1 MVGVCVFA
9 IIPTV
14 SFSKDRNEYAV
25 ADSMIFKLYGLED
38 GTEKVDLLLKIT
50 EEITETDCESAKKY
64 ARLSRDLAQKINYEI
79 GEMHASNQL
88 GLLLMSCDINYIEAQ
103 VAYDEGFRM
112 AVKNNNQEMQI
123 EFMYNLAYL
132 SSHLLEFDKAIDYYL
147 KLEKFALKLRDDE
160 LYYDVQAYL
169 GEISLEQGDS
179 AEAFKRYER
188 VIQRINS
195 SSISQAS
202 PEDLIYA
209 STYYT
214 LKNEH
219 AKALNFAQAAF
230 VKFNDSENYSAVAFT
245 CVVLAEIELQ
255 LHNPTKAIAYGLEGV
270 ALAENKNL
278 NKERLDSYKILAEA
292 YRQKNQYKQAFY
304 YLQKEFLLKD
314 SINNNEK
321 SARLLQRRN
330 EADNEISHVEKDR
343 TASIIKANELE
354 SENNRIV
361 IQSGFF
367 LLVLTLGFLF
377 LLFMRLKR
385 GNRLNRKLV
394 TQRAELQKLSIVAA
408 NIEQMVM
415 IVGANDRIEWVN
427 KAFERKFGYLASE
440 VIQRTPIDILGGP
453 RTNLNDVSEINKT
466 IFEQKISSESTLIQY
481 SKQGNPYSTR
491 LHITPILNKDAELI
505 RYVVISHD
513 ITEEEKVAEQLRELS
528 LVASNTNNSIVIF
541 SNKLEVIWVND
552 GFSQLTGL
560 SSEQVVGKGVDDI
573 YLNSAMSK
581 AEKFQ
586 LKALYESNEQFTVE
600 HESVN
605 HLTNQAFWISLNVTP
620 ILDNEGNLIKYFSV
634 AADITEIKKLE
645 EQYVSLVEGSTDII
659 YEINT
664 KGYFIFVN
672 DVMANTLEY
681 SKKELLGLHFID
693 LINEAD
699 KHRVFEFY
707 QNQLQTNTVTSYVE
721 FAAHKKS
728 GEKFWVG
735 QRARLIYQE
744 GKSKP
749 KGFSVVTRDITEQKK
764 VQVTL
769 QKTYQ
774 NTKLLSEIGM
784 QITTIHS
791 IPEIIYKVYG
801 NINEIMD
808 ANVFGIAIPNKSR
821 TKLVFPSIMEKG
833 LILENVD
840 FSLDDE
846 DRLAVMCFNTSQ
858 EIIISDF
865 LSEYRNYLKNEDYAA
880 PVAGELA
887 HSIIYLPLII
897 RGETIGVL
905 TVQSLEKQAYDQF
918 QVSLVKSLGSFVA
931 IAIDNAALYETM
943 EFKIN
948 ERTHEVRK
956 QKEELEVNYI
966 NTRLLSEIG
975 QLISTSLD
983 IDKIFDTLYQKVMKL
998 MDAEIFGI
1006 RIYDELSEEIHFKY
1020 TMERG
1025 VRCSPFTI
1033 SMDEMNNYN
1042 VWCIRNKKEVFL
1054 NDNKNEYHKYVQE
1067 IEVIQGEMPNSLIF
1081 YPMIVEKK
1089 MIGVITIQSFKYSA
1103 YQPYHLDILKTLASY
1118 IGTAIDN
1125 AHLYNTLEN
1134 RVKER
1139 TEQLEQKNTDITSSI
1154 NYAKRLQNGILPSKN
1169 FMQQLL
1175 PDSLVY
1181 FHPKDIVSGD
1191 FYWIERTH
1199 SKIFFAVVD
1208 CTGHGVPGAM
1218 MSIIGRNLLDQA
1230 VNEKGI
1236 TMPSQIL
1243 NFLQVGLSSAFG
1255 QTGEHKANLFDGMDL
1270 ALCSYDL
1277 QTNILD
1283 FAGAN
1288 NSLYLILD
1296 GEMIVLRGDKVGISA
1311 EYEISNSY
1319 TNIQIEV
1326 KKGDVVYL
1334 TSDGFPDQ
1342 FGGPKYKKYTYG
1354 KMQSFL
1360 TSIHQEPMD
1369 NQYALLKQEIQNW
1382 QGDKDQTDDICLM
1395 GIRI

>member
-1 MVGVCVFA
+1 
-9 IIPTV
+9 
-14 SFSKDRNEYAV
+14 
-25 ADSMIFKLYGLED
+25 
-38 GTEKVDLLLKIT
+38 
-50 EEITETDCESAKKY
+50 
-64 ARLSRDLAQKINYEI
+64 
-79 GEMHASNQL
+79 
-88 GLLLMSCDINYIEAQ
+88 
-103 VAYDEGFRM
+103 
-112 AVKNNNQEMQI
+112 
-123 EFMYNLAYL
+123 
-132 SSHLLEFDKAIDYYL
+132 
-147 KLEKFALKLRDDE
+147 
-160 LYYDVQAYL
+160 
-169 GEISLEQGDS
+169 
-179 AEAFKRYER
+179 
-188 VIQRINS
+188 
-195 SSISQAS
+195 
-202 PEDLIYA
+202 
-209 STYYT
+209 
-214 LKNEH
+214 
-219 AKALNFAQAAF
+219 
-230 VKFNDSENYSAVAFT
+230 
-245 CVVLAEIELQ
+245 
-255 LHNPTKAIAYGLEGV
+255 
-270 ALAENKNL
+270 
-278 NKERLDSYKILAEA
+278 
-292 YRQKNQYKQAFY
+292 
-304 YLQKEFLLKD
+304 
-314 SINNNEK
+314 
-321 SARLLQRRN
+321 
-330 EADNEISHVEKDR
+330 
-343 TASIIKANELE
+343 
-354 SENNRIV
+354 
-361 IQSGFF
+361 
-367 LLVLTLGFLF
+367 
-377 LLFMRLKR
+377 
-385 GNRLNRKLV
+385 
-394 TQRAELQKLSIVAA
+394 
-408 NIEQMVM
+408 
-415 IVGANDRIEWVN
+415 
-427 KAFERKFGYLASE
+427 
-440 VIQRTPIDILGGP
+440 
-453 RTNLNDVSEINKT
+453 
-466 IFEQKISSESTLIQY
+466 
-481 SKQGNPYSTR
+481 
-491 LHITPILNKDAELI
+491 
-505 RYVVISHD
+505 
-513 ITEEEKVAEQLRELS
+513 
-528 LVASNTNNSIVIF
+528 
-541 SNKLEVIWVND
+541 
-552 GFSQLTGL
+552 
-560 SSEQVVGKGVDDI
+560 
-573 YLNSAMSK
+573 
-581 AEKFQ
+581 
-586 LKALYESNEQFTVE
+586 
-600 HESVN
+600 
-605 HLTNQAFWISLNVTP
+605 
-620 ILDNEGNLIKYFSV
+620 
-634 AADITEIKKLE
+634 
-645 EQYVSLVEGSTDII
+645 
-659 YEINT
+659 
-664 KGYFIFVN
+664 
-672 DVMANTLEY
+672 
-681 SKKELLGLHFID
+681 
-693 LINEAD
+693 
-699 KHRVFEFY
+699 
-707 QNQLQTNTVTSYVE
+707 
-721 FAAHKKS
+721 
-728 GEKFWVG
+728 
-735 QRARLIYQE
+735 
-744 GKSKP
+744 
-749 KGFSVVTRDITEQKK
+749 
-764 VQVTL
+764 
-769 QKTYQ
+769 
-774 NTKLLSEIGM
+774 
-784 QITTIHS
+784 
-791 IPEIIYKVYG
+791 
-801 NINEIMD
+801 
-808 ANVFGIAIPNKSR
+808 
-821 TKLVFPSIMEKG
+821 
-833 LILENVD
+833 
-840 FSLDDE
+840 
-846 DRLAVMCFNTSQ
+846 
-858 EIIISDF
+858 
-865 LSEYRNYLKNEDYAA
+865 
-880 PVAGELA
+880 
-887 HSIIYLPLII
+887 
-897 RGETIGVL
+897 
-905 TVQSLEKQAYDQF
+905 LEKQAYDQF
-918 QVSLVKSLGSFVA
+918 QVSLVKSLASFVA

-975 QLISTSLD
+975 QLISSSLD

-1067 IEVIQGEMPNSLIF
+1067 IEVLQGEMPNSLIF

-1089 MIGVITIQSFKYSA
+1089 MIGVITIQSFKYFA

-1175 PDSLVY
+1175 PDSFVY

-1191 FYWIERTH
+1191 FYWIDRTH

-1382 QGDKDQTDDICLM
+1382 QGDKDQTDDICIM

>member
-1 MVGVCVFA
+1 MVGVCLFA
-9 IIPTV
+9 LIPTS
-14 SFSKDRNEYAV
+14 SFSQDQSEYTA
-25 ADSMIFKLYGLED
+25 ADSLIFKLSGLED
-38 GTEKVDLLLKIT
+38 GTEKVDLLCKIS
-50 EEITETDCESAKKY
+50 EEITESDCKAAQEY
-64 ARLSRDLAQKINYEI
+64 ARRSKELAQKINYEI
-79 GEMHASNQL
+79 GVMHASNRL
-88 GLLLMSCDINYIEAQ
+88 GLLLISCDLNYVEAQ
-103 VAYDEGFRM
+103 SAYDEGFRL
-112 AVKNNNQEMQI
+112 AVKNNNQEMQVKFI
-123 EFMYNLAYL
+123 YNLAYL
-132 SSHLLEFDKAIDYYL
+132 SSSLLEFDKAIDYYL
-147 KLEKFALKLRDDE
+147 QLEKFALKLKDDE

-169 GEISLEQGDS
+169 SEISLEQGDTTQ
-179 AEAFKRYER
+179 ALERLER
-188 VIQRINS
+188 VVQRINS
-195 SSISQAS
+195 MELMQSP
-202 PEDLIYA
+202 PEDLIH
-209 STYYT
+209 TTHYYL
-214 LKNEH
+214 LK
-219 AKALNFAQAAF
+219 KQ
-230 VKFNDSENYSAVAFT
+230 
-245 CVVLAEIELQ
+245 
-255 LHNPTKAIAYGLEGV
+255 PTKAIVYAQVAYQKFKNAQDYRWLAYTCSVLAEVELKLNNPIRAIEYGLEGV
-270 ALAENKNL
+270 NLAENIKL
-278 NKERLDSYKILAEA
+278 NKERLDNYKILAEA
-292 YRQKNQYKQAFY
+292 YRQKNQYSEAFL
-304 YLQKEFLLKD
+304 YLNKEFLLKD
-314 SINNNEK
+314 SINDNEK
-321 SARLLQRRN
+321 SARLQQRRN
-330 EADNEISHVEKDR
+330 EVDNVITQMEKDR
-343 TASIIKANELE
+343 TQSIIKANELE
-354 SENNRIV
+354 SENNKIV

-415 IVGANDRIEWVN
+415 IVGSNDRIEWVN
-427 KAFERKFGYLASE
+427 KAFEKKFGYLASE
-440 VIQRTPIDILGGP
+440 VIQRTPIDVLGGQE
-453 RTNLNDVSEINKT
+453 TNLNDVSEINRT
-466 IFEQKISSESTLIQY
+466 IFEQKIASEATLTQY
-481 SKQGNPYSTR
+481 SKDGKPFSTR
-491 LHITPILNKDAELI
+491 LHITPILNKDDELT

-513 ITEEEKVAEQLRELS
+513 ITEEVKVAEQLRELS
-528 LVASNTNNSIVIF
+528 LVASNTTNSIVIF
-541 SNKLEVIWVND
+541 SDKLEVIWVND
-552 GFSQLTGL
+552 GFIQLTGL
-560 SSEQVVGKGVDDI
+560 SSEQVVGKGVEDI
-573 YLNSAMSK
+573 YVNSAMSK

-605 HLTNQAFWISLNVTP
+605 HLTNHAFWISLNVTP
-620 ILDNEGNLIKYFSV
+620 ILDDAGNLIKYISV

-645 EQYVSLVEGSTDII
+645 EQYASLVEGSTDII

-664 KGYFIFVN
+664 KGFFIFVN

-681 SKKELLGLHFID
+681 SKKELLGFHFID
-693 LINEAD
+693 LIDEVD

-707 QNQLQTNTVTSYVE
+707 QNQLQTNTITSYVE
-721 FAAHKKS
+721 FAAHTKS
-728 GEKFWVG
+728 GKELWVG

-744 GKSKP
+744 GQSKP

-774 NTKLLSEIGM
+774 NAKLLSEIGM
-784 QITTIHS
+784 QITSIHS
-791 IPEIIYKVYG
+791 IPEIIDKVYG

-821 TKLVFPSIMEKG
+821 TKLIFPSIMEKG
-833 LILENVD
+833 HILENVD
-840 FSLDDE
+840 FNLDDE
-846 DRLAVMCFNTSQ
+846 DRLAVVCFNNSQ

-865 LSEYRNYLKNEDYAA
+865 LSEYRNYLKNENFAA
-880 PVAGELA
+880 PIAGEMA

-905 TVQSLEKQAYDQF
+905 TVQSFEKQAYDQF
-918 QVSLVKSLGSFVA
+918 QVSLVKSLASFVA
-931 IAIDNAALYETM
+931 IALDNAALYETM

-975 QLISTSLD
+975 QLISSSLD
-983 IDKIFDTLYQKVMKL
+983 IDKIFDILYQKVMKL

-1006 RIYDELSEEIHFKY
+1006 RIYDEINDEIHFKY
-1020 TMERG
+1020 TIERG
-1025 VRCSPFTI
+1025 MRCSPFTI
-1033 SMDEMNNYN
+1033 SMDETNNYN
-1042 VWCIRNKKEVFL
+1042 VWCIRNKKEIFL
-1054 NDNKNEYHKYVQE
+1054 NDNKNEHRKYVEE
-1067 IEVIQGEMPNSLIF
+1067 IQVLQGDMPNSLIF
-1081 YPMIVEKK
+1081 YPMIVENK

-1139 TEQLEQKNTDITSSI
+1139 TVQLEQKNTDITSSI

-1169 FMQQLL
+1169 FMRQLL
-1175 PDSLVY
+1175 PNSFVY
-1181 FHPKDIVSGD
+1181 FKPKDIVSGD
-1191 FYWIERTH
+1191 FYWIDRTH
-1199 SKIFFAVVD
+1199 SKVFFAVVD

-1270 ALCSYDL
+1270 ALCSYDF
-1277 QTNILD
+1277 QTNILE

-1319 TNIQIEV
+1319 TNIEIEV

-1369 NQYALLKQEIQNW
+1369 SQYALLKNEIQNW
-1382 QGDKDQTDDICLM
+1382 QGDKDQTDDICVM
-1395 GIRI
+1395 GIQI

>member
-330 EADNEISHVEKDR
+330 EVDNEISHVEKDR

-833 LILENVD
+833 HILENVD

-865 LSEYRNYLKNEDYAA
+865 LSEYRHYLKNEDYAA
-880 PVAGELA
+880 PVAGEMA

-918 QVSLVKSLGSFVA
+918 QVSLVKSLASFVA
-931 IAIDNAALYETM
+931 IALDNAALYETM

-975 QLISTSLD
+975 QLISSSLD
-983 IDKIFDTLYQKVMKL
+983 IDKIFDILYQKVMKL

-1025 VRCSPFTI
+1025 MRCSPFTI
-1033 SMDEMNNYN
+1033 SMDETNNYN

-1054 NDNKNEYHKYVQE
+1054 NDNKNEHHKYVQE
-1067 IEVIQGEMPNSLIF
+1067 IQVLQGEMPNSLIF
-1081 YPMIVEKK
+1081 YPMIVENK

-1139 TEQLEQKNTDITSSI
+1139 TVQLEQKNTDITSSI

-1169 FMQQLL
+1169 FMRQLL
-1175 PDSLVY
+1175 PNSFVY
-1181 FHPKDIVSGD
+1181 FKPKDIVSGD

>member
-1 MVGVCVFA
+1 MLGVCVFT

-25 ADSMIFKLYGLED
+25 ADSIIFKLSGLED

-88 GLLLMSCDINYIEAQ
+88 GLLLMSCDLNYFEAQ
-103 VAYDEGFRM
+103 VAYDEGFRI
-112 AVKNNNQEMQI
+112 AIKNNNQEMQI

-132 SSHLLEFDKAIDYYL
+132 SSRLLEFDKAIDYYL
-147 KLEKFALKLRDDE
+147 KLEKFALKLKDDE

-169 GEISLEQGDS
+169 AEISLEQGDS
-179 AEAFKRYER
+179 TEAFKRYER

-209 STYYT
+209 STYYY

-245 CVVLAEIELQ
+245 YVVLAEIELQ

-292 YRQKNQYKQAFY
+292 YQQKNQYKQAFY

-573 YLNSAMSK
+573 YVNSAISK

-645 EQYVSLVEGSTDII
+645 EQYASLVEGSTDII

-728 GEKFWVG
+728 GEELWVG

-833 LILENVD
+833 HILENVD

-846 DRLAVMCFNTSQ
+846 DRLAVVCFNNSQ

-865 LSEYRNYLKNEDYAA
+865 LSEYRNYLKNENYAA
-880 PVAGELA
+880 PIAGEMS

-905 TVQSLEKQAYDQF
+905 TVQSLEKQAHDQF
-918 QVSLVKSLGSFVA
+918 QVSLVKSLASFVA

-975 QLISTSLD
+975 QLISSSLD

-1067 IEVIQGEMPNSLIF
+1067 IEVLQGEMPNSLIF

-1089 MIGVITIQSFKYSA
+1089 MIGVITIQSFKYFA

-1175 PDSLVY
+1175 PDSFVY

-1191 FYWIERTH
+1191 FYWIDRTH

-1382 QGDKDQTDDICLM
+1382 QGDKDQTDDICIM